1 MRMIWIWIAL
11 GGALGALARYGM
23 TGWIQDITRSSFPWG
38 TMTVNVLGSLLL
50 GFVIAWLQSGTA
62 SAELRQ
68 FATIGVL
75 GAFTTFS
82 TFSYEAVALFRD
94 GDLWG
99 GGVYVAGSVLAGLL
113 GILAGFA
120 LAAQFLGARGQI

>member
-1 MRMIWIWIAL
+1 MTWLYIAI
-11 GGALGALARYGM
+11 GGALGALLRYGVS
-23 TGWIQDITRSSFPWG
+23 GWVQELTRSSFPWG
-38 TMTVNVLGSLLL
+38 TMSVNVLGSLVL
-50 GFVIAWLQSGTA
+50 GFAIAWLQSGTA

-68 FATIGVL
+68 FVTIGLL

-94 GDLWG
+94 GDVWG

-120 LAAQFLGARGQI
+120 LAAQLLAARGQV

>member
-1 MRMIWIWIAL
+1 MAWIYIAA
-11 GGALGALARYGM
+11 GGAIGALARYGLS
-23 TGWIQDITRSSFPWG
+23 GWVQNVARGTFPWG
-38 TMTVNVLGSLLL
+38 TMTVNVVGSLLL
-50 GFVIAWLQSGTA
+50 GFTIAWLQSGTA
-62 SAELRQ
+62 SAEIRQ

-120 LAAQFLGARGQI
+120 LAAQVLGTRGQV